1 MEAPEWRGD
10 SQNHSTRGNALR
22 IEVKEANAIR
32 FLRELLSPPATA
44 TAREE
49 GTPDPGWCCTEHSV
63 VASLAFIIC
72 GSRAFHC
79 RGSLTLGDSQ
89 TRKVSEIDPHEFVLV
104 EGSGVFDSSVSF
116 ETIKGIPLEYAARY
130 PTLSVLGGANPPT
143 RGDFVEALRVSG
155 KRTLAWYV
163 SSKMSLPN
171 RRAVEW
177 ISPTP
182 LGEWILAKYGT
193 QAGVWA
199 KAAWLTSEIL
209 KGTPLPSQFDRDS
222 LWDLTISSPDNSEAV
237 IGLCEKFISA
247 T

>member
-1 MEAPEWRGD
+1 MDASGWRRD
-10 SQNHSTRGNALR
+10 SRNHSTRRKSLR
-22 IEVKEANAIR
+22 VKVKEANAIR
-32 FLRELLSPPATA
+32 FLRALLNPAA
-44 TAREE
+44 PSREDE
-49 GTPDPGWCCTEHSV
+49 KTDPGWCSTEHSL

-89 TRKVSEIDPHEFVLV
+89 TRKVIEIDPHEFVLV

-143 RGDFVEALRVSG
+143 RSDFVEALRVSG

-163 SSKMSLPN
+163 SSRMSLPN
-171 RRAVEW
+171 RHSIEW
-177 ISPTP
+177 VSPTP
-182 LGEWILAKYGT
+182 LGEWILAKYET

-199 KAAWLTSEIL
+199 KAAWLTAEIL
-209 KGTPLPSQFDRDS
+209 QGAPLPSDLEKDS
-222 LWDLTISSPDNSEAV
+222 LWDLVINSPDRNEPV
-237 IGLCEKFISA
+237 ITLCEKFTSSA
-247 T
+247 